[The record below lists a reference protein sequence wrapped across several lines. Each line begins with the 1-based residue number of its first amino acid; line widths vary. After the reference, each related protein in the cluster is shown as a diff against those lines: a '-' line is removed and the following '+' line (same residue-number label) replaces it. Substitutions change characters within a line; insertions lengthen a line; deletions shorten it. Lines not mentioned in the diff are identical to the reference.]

1 VIHGDAVSLVEPYL
15 GSRVIKHTGGG
26 AMPTT
31 GIHTMYTLRAL
42 GATVLIAGSACSAH
56 APPVT
61 DDAPITADAKPKTST
76 SSDATLT
83 QTGAPVQQYSRIEEL
98 IASRAPGVQVVQVN
112 GAYAFRIRGLSS
124 PSGIND
130 PLIVVDGVVSNLP
143 GTRGLDGISPNDV
156 LRVEVL
162 KDAASTA
169 YYGMRGASGVIL
181 VTTRKK

>member
-1 VIHGDAVSLVEPYL
+1 M
-15 GSRVIKHTGGG
+15 R
-26 AMPTT
+26 TT
-31 GIHTMYTLRAL
+31 VTYTKYTLRAL
-42 GATVLIAGSACSAH
+42 GAAALMAGSACSAK
-56 APPVT
+56 APPALEE
-61 DDAPITADAKPKTST
+61 APATAQAKPKTST
-76 SSDATLT
+76 ASDATLT
-83 QTGAPVQQYSRIEEL
+83 QTDAPAQQYSRIEEL
-98 IASRAPGVQVVQVN
+98 VASRASGLQVVQVN